1 VEQLQSSG
9 PISVSESAAR
19 RISELALKEGNE
31 DLKLRLSVKGG
42 GCSGFQYD
50 FAFVDT
56 PEEGDILVERDGAA
70 VVVDPMSLL
79 YLTGS
84 ELDFIE
90 DIIGS
95 SFRITNPNVQAACG
109 CGSSFT
115 LAS

>member
-1 VEQLQSSG
+1 MAEAARKD
-9 PISVSESAAR
+9 PITVSEPAAR
-19 RISELALKEGNE
+19 RISELAIKQGNK

-50 FAFVDT
+50 FAFVEV
-56 PEEGDILVERDGAA
+56 PEEGDILVQRDGSS

-79 YLTGS
+79 YLTGA
-84 ELDFIE
+84 ELDFVE

-95 SFRITNPNVQAACG
+95 SFRVTNPNVQAACG